1 MGRWK
6 IHLWVG
12 VVLLAVL
19 MASCYTEANPCV
31 AKSSQTCS
39 ACIHRAKDC
48 AYCPDEV
55 FDGPRCDLK
64 HAIEMRGCKNPMAA
78 TSTVSIVESRLI
90 NKTINRSQVS
100 PQKIEMSLLPGE
112 ERVVDMEVYEP
123 TKGPLDLY
131 ILMDFSNSMQDDL
144 DNLKKMGTSLA
155 ELITTLSD
163 DFTIGF
169 GKFVDKVVEPQT
181 DMRPEK
187 LKEPWPNS
195 DPPFSFQ
202 HVITLTS
209 NESSFTQ
216 KLNKERISGNV
227 DAPEGGFD
235 AILQTVVCGDKI
247 GWRKDATHLL
257 VFSTES
263 AFHYE
268 TDGANV
274 LSGILTRNDEQCHLD
289 EQGRYTMHTKQDYP
303 SVPTLVRLLG
313 KHNIIPIFAVTNH
326 SYTYYEKLYKY
337 FPIAE
342 LGILQEDSTN
352 FIALLEKAFTSIRS
366 KISIRA
372 EKTVSVIQAE
382 VQSER
387 GSIAQAGTFDVTPG
401 NIGKFKVRVKANERD
416 GEGHVCELKTSDRK
430 GEIRVKPTT
439 FSADLQINAVVL
451 CETCKC
457 EEERIKK
464 SPKCSGNGDL
474 VCGTCQ
480 CDAGWMGPFCDCSTK
495 LSSNSESTC
504 LSPNM
509 TKLCSDRGQCLCG
522 TCVCDQSDQYE
533 GHLCQFHKSQCPRY
547 RGFLCNNHGS
557 CSKGECTCVDGWV
570 GPACECP
577 LSKQTCLDKKGGHC
591 NGRGECTCGRCECQ
605 DIGLPLNPLCEL
617 TFQAQL
623 GMCEEK
629 RSCVQCQ
636 AWKTGDKKTSDKC
649 DTCKFKVIM
658 VDELKEKKAVI
669 DTCEFRDED
678 DDCTYQFTVDYAD
691 EQTDKEL
698 EVQVLKKKECPP
710 AGFLWLIPLIM
721 FLMLLLGLLL
731 LCCWKY
737 CQCCKA
743 CLALLPCCG
752 KGRMVGFKEDQYM
765 LRQSL
770 LTSDYLDTP
779 LVRTGPPKSTDV
791 VRWKIADNV
800 HRPPSHPLAQ
810 VQPDPKQIIPFPVS
824 LRLARLFSDSLS
836 RQDSRDSEV
845 LRREVN
851 DNLNE
856 VYKQIPYVKPVEDT
870 TFRLQR
876 NAGKR
881 KDHTIVDTVLHAPRS
896 SYPDIVQ
903 LTEKNVQS
911 GNFQDVKVVPNY
923 YTVAT
928 DREATGAVEFQEGV
942 EMVDV
947 RVPLFIK
954 DEDDDEK
961 RLLLKAVDVPLG
973 IAKIWKP
980 LVNITVIK
988 EHAKSILTFLQ
999 PSYTYSRRDKV
1010 ANIPISRDIIEDGHT
1025 QVTYRTRDLTAK
1037 DKKDYVA
1044 VEGVLHYGPGETQKN
1059 VPVNLL
1065 ELGSGDSLLDTQVKQ
1080 FAMDLS
1086 NPKQGAKLGRYPRT
1100 TVIIADTPEPSVMM
1114 FKKSTQNFT
1123 TADPTFSIPVVRTR
1137 NEEGPATV
1145 QWRTRNTKRY
1155 DQSGP
1160 LKFAPGETEKNIVI
1174 DTRSVRPEIP
1184 VKPESF
1190 QLELFE
1196 PSDNAAIGERKITMV
1211 NVTDGGRPET
1221 AQVQSKGYSQSVTSP
1236 GGRLFSPN
1244 NVKATATGPRNIRLN
1259 WDSLGNSLGYKV
1271 KYWIYG
1277 DPEADA
1283 QVMDVKTTQA
1293 ELTKLFPY
1301 CDYEMK
1307 VCGYNAQGDGN
1318 YSDMVPCQ
1326 TLEDVPSEP
1335 GRLAFNVISPTVTQV
1350 SWAEPAETNGVIT
1363 AYEVIYT
1370 PINEDNKQ
1378 MGVSK
1383 KVKIDNPKKRML
1395 LIENLQSAQT
1405 YCYQVRA
1412 KNSVGWGPFKDAT
1425 INLASQPTRPMS
1437 IPIIPDI
1444 PIVDAEG
1451 GEDYDSYLMYSN
1463 EVLRSPTGSKRP
1475 SVSDEGF
1482 IKLVGSELD
1491 LRSVSWKRCVDV
1503 IPYRISTDSCSE
1515 ETPRPSRTQTP
1526 QQDQGRWEQNFLFPG
1541 GGGSMSRNTNMSSSS
1556 YGQASP
1562 MSTLSSNHRAG
1573 GGGSMTMDSSTTYIS
1588 GQGGNSLSRTHMT
1601 GGGTRTENVIMR
1613 KRSENRGYYEYDDNI
1628 RDSIVMGDM
1637 HSGLSGYTEG
1647 QSTYGFS
1654 PTKTL
1659 TPSQYSYSM
1668 SQAFRGRTQ
1677 SEDVND
1683 ALLNLDRVLLESRS
1697 SPGVPDTPTRLV
1709 FSALGPTALKVSWQE
1724 PHCAKDVLGYC
1735 VLYQLL
1741 NGGDV
1746 KRISVSSPAD
1756 NSVVVQDLLPN
1767 HSYLFKV
1774 KAQSQ
1779 EGWGPEREGVITI
1792 ESAVDPKSPL
1802 CPMPGSPFTL
1812 STPSAPG
1819 PLVFTALSPEALQL
1833 SWDKPRKPN
1842 GDILGYVVTCEQL
1855 HGGGDM
1861 RTFPVSGDSAE
1872 TSLMVPNL
1880 RENMP
1885 YKFKVQAKTTQGFG
1899 PEREGIITIESQEG
1913 GSASQISGIGGMSQ
1927 LGGLSSLSQLGGMS
1941 QYSSQS
1947 MTNREVFQLPTD
1959 VTTHTNVTRTMV
1971 NEPFYSGDGM
1981 MMTGMTTQHIE
1992 TGGMVTRHV
2001 TKEVVQRS
2009 VQMAGTSSV
2018 TKKVERSFYE
2028 T

>member
-1 MGRWK
+1 M
-6 IHLWVG
+6 
-12 VVLLAVL
+12 
-19 MASCYTEANPCV
+19 TCV
-31 AKSSQTCS
+31 FV
-39 ACIHRAKDC
+39 CIQV
-48 AYCPDEV
+48 Y
-55 FDGPRCDLK
+55 DGPRCDLK
-64 HAIEMRGCKNPMAA
+64 QVIVMRGCKNTMTA
-78 TSTVSIVESRLI
+78 TGSVSILEKQRI
-90 NKTINRSQVS
+90 DKTIIRSQVS
-100 PQKIEMSLLPGE
+100 PQKVTMSLLPGE
-112 ERVVDMEVYEP
+112 ERVIDMEVYEP
-123 TKGPLDLY
+123 VKGPLDLY

-144 DNLKKMGTSLA
+144 DNLKKMGTQLA
-155 ELITTLSD
+155 ELIKDLSD

-181 DMRPEK
+181 DMRPSK
-187 LKEPWPNS
+187 LAKPWPNS

-209 NESSFTQ
+209 DERTFTE
-216 KLNKERISGNV
+216 KLTKERISGNL

-235 AILQTVVCGDKI
+235 AILQTAVCGDKI
-247 GWRKDATHLL
+247 GWRNDSTHLL

-268 TDGANV
+268 ADGANV
-274 LSGILTRNDEQCHLD
+274 LSGILPRNDEQCHLD
-289 EQGRYTMHTKQDYP
+289 TQGKYTMDTKQDYP

-313 KHNIIPIFAVTNH
+313 NHNIIPIFAVTKY
-326 SYTYYEKLYKY
+326 SYSYYEKLQEY

-352 FIALLEKAFTSIRS
+352 FIALLRSAFASIRS
-366 KISIRA
+366 KMSIRA
-372 EKTVSVIQAE
+372 QNPISAIQAE
-382 VQSER
+382 VQSEVA
-387 GSIAQAGTFDVTPG
+387 STAQAGYFEIKPG
-401 NIGKFKVRVKANERD
+401 NIVRNTCYRQKA
-416 GEGHVCELKTSDRK
+416 GEGHVCELKKSDRN
-430 GEIRVKPTT
+430 GEISVKPTT
-439 FSADLQINAVVL
+439 FSADLKINAEVL
-451 CETCKC
+451 CQTCKC
-457 EEERIKK
+457 EQERMKNA
-464 SPKCSGNGDL
+464 PKCSGNGDL

-480 CDAGWMGPFCDCSTK
+480 CAPGWMGPFCNCSAK
-495 LSSNSESTC
+495 LSSNTESTC
-504 LSPNM
+504 LGPNM
-509 TKLCSDRGQCLCG
+509 AKPCSDRGQCLCG
-522 TCVCDQSDQYE
+522 TCVCDQPDQYE
-533 GHLCQFHKSQCPRY
+533 GPYCQFHKLQCPRH
-547 RGFLCNNHGS
+547 RGFLCYDHGS
-557 CSKGECTCVDGWV
+557 CSMGQCVCAHGWKGQ
-570 GPACECP
+570 ACECP
-577 LSKQTCLDKKGGHC
+577 LSNQTCLDTKGGLC
-591 NGRGECTCGRCECQ
+591 NNIGECECGRCKCP
-605 DIGLPLNPLCEL
+605 DKGLPMTSTCERNV
-617 TFQAQL
+617 QAQR
-623 GMCEEK
+623 GMCDGM

-636 AWKTGDKKTSDKC
+636 AWKTGEKKAKDKC
-649 DTCKFKVIM
+649 DTCPFKVIM
-658 VDELKEKKAVI
+658 VDKLKENEDVFE
-669 DTCEFRDED
+669 TCVYRDED
-678 DDCTYQFTVDYAD
+678 DDCTYQFTVDYSD
-691 EQTDKEL
+691 KQTEKNL
-698 EVQVLKKKECPP
+698 EVQGLKKKECPP
-710 AGFLWLIPLIM
+710 GSFLWLIPLIM

-737 CQCCKA
+737 CACCKVSLCVVLSA
-743 CLALLPCCG
+743 
-752 KGRMVGFKEDQYM
+752 GRMVGFKEDQYM

-770 LTSDYLDTP
+770 LTSDHLDTP

-791 VRWKIADNV
+791 VRWKITDNV
-800 HRPPSHPLAQ
+800 HRPPTALNLSSQSSPIS
-810 VQPDPKQIIPFPVS
+810 VVPFPLS
-824 LRLARLFSDSLS
+824 LRLVRLFSDNLS
-836 RQDSRDSEV
+836 RQDSRDSEL

-856 VYKQIPYVKPVEDT
+856 VYKQIPYAKAVEDT

-911 GNFQDVKVVPNY
+911 GNFQDVKVMPNY

-973 IAKIWKP
+973 IAEIGKRF
-980 LVNITVIK
+980 VNITIIK
-988 EHAKSILTFLQ
+988 EHAKSVLTFLQ
-999 PSYTYSRRDKV
+999 PAYTYSRQDKV
-1010 ANIPISRDIIEDGHT
+1010 ANIPISREIIEDGNT

-1044 VEGVLHYGPGETQKN
+1044 VDGVLPYGPGETQKN
-1059 VPVNLL
+1059 VPVSLL
-1065 ELGSGDSLLDTQVKQ
+1065 ELGKGDSLLDTQVKQ
-1080 FAMDLS
+1080 FVMDLS

-1100 TVIIADTPEPSVMM
+1100 TVTIT
-1114 FKKSTQNFT
+1114 
-1123 TADPTFSIPVVRTR
+1123 
-1137 NEEGPATV
+1137 
-1145 QWRTRNTKRY
+1145 
-1155 DQSGP
+1155 DQ
-1160 LKFAPGETEKNIVI
+1160 PGEMLQTT
-1174 DTRSVRPEIP
+1174 DTLTDQPGDTLDST
-1184 VKPESF
+1184 
-1190 QLELFE
+1190 
-1196 PSDNAAIGERKITMV
+1196 DN
-1211 NVTDGGRPET
+1211 
-1221 AQVQSKGYSQSVTSP
+1221 
-1236 GGRLFSPN
+1236 
-1244 NVKATATGPRNIRLN
+1244 
-1259 WDSLGNSLGYKV
+1259 NSNQPDV

-1293 ELTKLFPY
+1293 ELTKLYPY

-1307 VCGYNAQGDGN
+1307 VCGYNALGDGN
-1318 YSDMVPCQ
+1318 YSEMVPCQ
-1326 TLEDVPSEP
+1326 TLEDEFQDSGLFFSP

-1350 SWAEPAETNGVIT
+1350 SWAEPAEPNGVIT

-1405 YCYQVRA
+1405 YFYQVRA

-1444 PIVDAEG
+1444 PIVDAEA
-1451 GEDYDSYLMYSN
+1451 GEDYDSYLMYSS
-1463 EVLRSPTGSKRP
+1463 EVLKSPTGSKRP
-1475 SVSDEGF
+1475 SVSDEEQ
-1482 IKLVGSELD
+1482 VN
-1491 LRSVSWKRCVDV
+1491 
-1503 IPYRISTDSCSE
+1503 
-1515 ETPRPSRTQTP
+1515 
-1526 QQDQGRWEQNFLFPG
+1526 GRWEQNFLFPG
-1541 GGGSMSRNTNMSSSS
+1541 GGGSMSRSANMSSSS

-1562 MSTLSSNHRAG
+1562 MSTLSSNHRGG
-1573 GGGSMTMDSSTTYIS
+1573 GGGSMTMDSTTTYIS
-1588 GQGGNSLSRTHMT
+1588 GQ
-1601 GGGTRTENVIMR
+1601 
-1613 KRSENRGYYEYDDNI
+1613 
-1628 RDSIVMGDM
+1628 
-1637 HSGLSGYTEG
+1637 
-1647 QSTYGFS
+1647 
-1654 PTKTL
+1654 
-1659 TPSQYSYSM
+1659 
-1668 SQAFRGRTQ
+1668 
-1677 SEDVND
+1677 
-1683 ALLNLDRVLLESRS
+1683 ESRP

-1724 PHCAKDVLGYC
+1724 PHCERDVLGYC

-1746 KRISVSSPAD
+1746 KRINVSSPAE

-1792 ESAVDPKSPL
+1792 ESAVDPNSPL
-1802 CPMPGSPFTL
+1802 SPMPGSPFTL

-1861 RTFPVSGDSAE
+1861 RTFQVSGDSAE
-1872 TSLMVPNL
+1872 TSLTVPNL

-1913 GSASQISGIGGMSQ
+1913 GKSFSF
-1927 LGGLSSLSQLGGMS
+1927 LSCQSHVFLSLAWSH
-1941 QYSSQS
+1941 
-1947 MTNREVFQLPTD
+1947 TD
-1959 VTTHTNVTRTMV
+1959 THTH
-1971 NEPFYSGDGM
+1971 GM

-2009 VQMAGTSSV
+2009 MQMAGTSSV